1 MAPAT
6 NSAKAL
12 QQNRPRPAVPR
23 TVVPAIP
30 LPYIQKR
37 QQQEAARAKA
47 REQAATPI
55 VVESPAPSSP
65 SSQNAQITPAIAN
78 GSSEQQ
84 IAEKQEETTQP
95 ASPITPAPPATPAM
109 EESSQQSELEVSVVA
124 IQDTTTGKQTDSTY
138 SLCSH

>member
-109 EESSQQSELEVSVVA
+109 EESSQQSELEVSVVSV
-124 IQDTTTGKQTDSTY
+124 QDTTTGKQTDSTY